1 MSIIKKIK
9 ILNDPVYGFISIPE
23 GLVFQLMEHP
33 YFQRLRRIAQLGL
46 TYYVYPGAIHNRFQH
61 TLGALHLMGQ
71 AVEVLRSKGIHI
83 SAEEEE
89 AVSVG
94 ILMHDIGHGPFSH
107 TLETVL
113 IQGVSHEF
121 ISVCFM
127 NELNTIFKGKL
138 ALAIDIFLDKYHKK
152 FLHQLISSQLDVDR
166 LDYLKRDSFFTGVHE
181 GVIASD
187 RLINMLN
194 VVNDHLVIEEKGIY
208 SVEKFLVSRRLMY
221 WQVYLHK
228 TVLSAEY
235 MLINILKRA
244 KYLATQ
250 NIALNS
256 TPALHYFLYHQIDKH
271 DFEKNTKALDYF
283 ALLDDVDIFSAVKM
297 WTQHPDLVLSELCK
311 RLVNRNLY
319 KIKISNTPIE
329 ADVLQKFQQAVM
341 QSLKINEAEVPYFVF
356 SETAKNNA
364 YDKKEDNINI
374 LYKNGDLKDIA
385 EASDHMNINVLSGAV
400 VKYFLCYLPA

>member
-1 MSIIKKIK
+1 
-9 ILNDPVYGFISIPE
+9 
-23 GLVFQLMEHP
+23 
-33 YFQRLRRIAQLGL
+33 
-46 TYYVYPGAIHNRFQH
+46 
-61 TLGALHLMGQ
+61 
-71 AVEVLRSKGIHI
+71 
-83 SAEEEE
+83 
-89 AVSVG
+89 
-94 ILMHDIGHGPFSH
+94 
-107 TLETVL
+107 
-113 IQGVSHEF
+113 
-121 ISVCFM
+121 
-127 NELNTIFKGKL
+127 
-138 ALAIDIFLDKYHKK
+138 
-152 FLHQLISSQLDVDR
+152 
-166 LDYLKRDSFFTGVHE
+166 
-181 GVIASD
+181 
-187 RLINMLN
+187 
-194 VVNDHLVIEEKGIY
+194 
-208 SVEKFLVSRRLMY
+208 
-221 WQVYLHK
+221 VYLHK

-319 KIKISNTPIE
+319 KIKISNTPFE
-329 ADVLQKFQQAVM
+329 KDVLQKYQQEVM

-356 SETAKNNA
+356 TETAKNNA

-400 VKYFLCYLPA
+400 IKYFLCYLPA